1 MSAIV
6 EGSLKA
12 LNYLSNKLPTGVSE
26 KLGKFPIVNSSTGY
40 TWIPKSYFSGWFDF
54 NSSEIYQSALP
65 TPASWLINS
74 SHTIGIMNPEDVI
87 LNNPVVVMP
96 KIGMMKKI
104 FIGGA
109 LTLGSALV
117 VSFIS
122 HQVFKRISA
131 HYSKQEQAGQP
142 APAQTDATKKT
153 LKAIVIIV
161 GALTALAVG
170 KSAYSILDRTPG
182 IYGSQGYGGIFPHN

>member
-12 LNYLSNKLPTGVSE
+12 VNYLSNKLPTGVSE
-26 KLGKFPIVNSSTGY
+26 KLGKFPIVNSSIGQ

-54 NSSEIYQSALP
+54 SHEVYQAALP
-65 TPASWLINS
+65 NFSKWLKNS

-131 HYSKQEQAGQP
+131 HYSKQGQAGQP
-142 APAQTDATKKT
+142 AQNETTKKT